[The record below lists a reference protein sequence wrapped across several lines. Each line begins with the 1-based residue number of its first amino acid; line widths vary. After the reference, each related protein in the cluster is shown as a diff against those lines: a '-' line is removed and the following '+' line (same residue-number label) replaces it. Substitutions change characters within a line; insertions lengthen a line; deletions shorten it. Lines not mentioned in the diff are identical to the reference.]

1 MDRFSC
7 AESTTTQDSWKEY
20 PEQSGSTASKMRN
33 SKFAIGKRSIFALT
47 WTTYAGFYL
56 CRKNLSI
63 ALPLLEGAKGLS
75 HLDLANIIFGY
86 SLFYAVGQFAC
97 GPLAD
102 RYGPRRI
109 VGMGLLLIVA
119 SNLLM
124 CLHGSPLWLLT
135 FACLNGLGQSS
146 GWSGLVKM
154 MGNWFEAGRR
164 GIVMAFWSINYVLG
178 GFLAT
183 AFATWAV
190 TQRTVAPALEW
201 RRGFLF
207 PALILAAITI
217 AFWLFARNS
226 PRTAASLPTSS
237 KPLSDG
243 PQDLWKFKDMLG
255 LLRSWPL
262 WTIGSSYFFLEM
274 CRYALMFWLPFFLVN
289 QMRFSLEQSGYLS
302 SLYELVGVVG
312 ALLAGYISDRYM
324 HSRRA
329 PVSAVMLFGFGL
341 VALLPALIPHPGF
354 VMTGVGIGLAGMLT
368 YGPDTLLSGAAAQD
382 VGNGV
387 STATSAGLIDGIGH
401 LGSLLSPYL
410 VVLVSARYGWNM
422 LFLIFAGAAFLSA
435 FSLIPIWK
443 LRPSDPE
450 AAR

>member
-1 MDRFSC
+1 MDRFYC
-7 AESTTTQDSWKEY
+7 AETPRTQPSRQKD
-20 PEQSGSTASKMRN
+20 PEQSGSTATEVRHSR
-33 SKFAIGKRSIFALT
+33 FVTGKRSIFALT
-47 WTTYAGFYL
+47 WITYAGYYF

-86 SLFYAVGQFAC
+86 SLFYAIGQFTC

-109 VGMGLLLIVA
+109 VGAGLLVVVV

-124 CLHGSPLWLLT
+124 CLYGSPLWLLP

-154 MGNWFEAGRR
+154 MGNWFEGRRR
-164 GIVMAFWSINYVLG
+164 GIIMAWWSTNYVLG

-190 TQRTVAPALEW
+190 TQRVLAPALGW

-207 PALILAAITI
+207 PALILSLISL
-217 AFWLFARNS
+217 AFLLLARNA
-226 PRTAASLPTSS
+226 PRDSASDRRPSESLATGRW
-237 KPLSDG
+237 DA
-243 PQDLWKFKDMLG
+243 WKYADMIR
-255 LLRSWPL
+255 LLRSRPL
-262 WTIGSSYFFLEM
+262 WTIGSSYFFLEL
-274 CRYALMFWLPFFLVN
+274 CRYALLFWLPFFLVN
-289 QMRFSLEQSGYLS
+289 HMRFTLEQSGYLS
-302 SLYELVGVVG
+302 SLYELAGVGG

-324 HSRRA
+324 NSRRA
-329 PVSAVMLFGFGL
+329 PVSAVMLFGFG
-341 VALLPALIPHPGF
+341 VVVLLPTFVSHPGF
-354 VMTGVGIGLAGMLT
+354 GVAAAGIGLAGLLT

-382 VGNGV
+382 VGNGI

-422 LFLIFAGAAFLSA
+422 LFMVFACAAFLSA
-435 FSLIPIWK
+435 SLLIPIWH
-443 LRPSDPE
+443 LRPSDSE
-450 AAR
+450 SV